1 MELTLKRM
9 IGRKFDANTMIMLTK
24 MKDITIQRMI
34 GRKFDANANIVLTK
48 MKEIDILH
56 GRVQAQT
63 QT

>member
-1 MELTLKRM
+1 MELTLKHM
-9 IGRKFDANTMIMLTK
+9 IGRKFDANANMVLTK
-24 MKDITIQRMI
+24 MKEIANQRMI

-63 QT
+63 QV